1 MVLHKAKA
9 IFLNAQ
15 VMEVV
20 PGELAERLQLNAAEL
35 EAGKATCVLAAHY
48 RRCLINI
55 QLMDVLD
62 LQLSL

>member
-1 MVLHKAKA
+1 
-9 IFLNAQ
+9 
-15 VMEVV
+15 MEVV
-20 PGELAERLQLNAAEL
+20 PGELAERLQLSTTEL

-55 QLMDVLD
+55 QLMDVLE

>member
-1 MVLHKAKA
+1 
-9 IFLNAQ
+9 
-15 VMEVV
+15 MEVLL
-20 PGELAERLQLNAAEL
+20 GELAERMDLHPAVLQP
-35 EAGKATCVLAAHY
+35 GKATCELAARS